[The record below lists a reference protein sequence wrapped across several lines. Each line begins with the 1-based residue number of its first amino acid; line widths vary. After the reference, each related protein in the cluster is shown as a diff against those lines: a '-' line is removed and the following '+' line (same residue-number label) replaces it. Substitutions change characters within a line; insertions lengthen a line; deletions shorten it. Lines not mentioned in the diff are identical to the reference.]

1 MFYEMRPFEI
11 FHKKLNIS
19 RYGEKYDLTFALP
32 KQPAA
37 HIFNYNAK
45 FNADMVRQDIH
56 NIIL

>member
-1 MFYEMRPFEI
+1 MKFSGSKI
-11 FHKKLNIS
+11 NTL

-45 FNADMVRQDIH
+45 FNADMVRKDIQ